1 MATQPVAKAT
11 KPVQNLQSLALV
23 PRPREEAA
31 PAAVPVPGLGNV
43 DVGIVDVGS
52 LSNDFSA
59 FDFTITGFNF
69 STPDTIPFVIL
80 LQPRQNQF
88 TDNQNNGFPDE
99 FATQV
104 IRTGFDDGTSSNFI
118 EVLITRVDPDN
129 EGQGWGQD
137 LELDIFV
144 IE

>member
-1 MATQPVAKAT
+1 MTTQAVVKAT
-11 KPVQNLQSLALV
+11 KAVRDLKTFSLAE
-23 PRPREEAA
+23 RKAGAAA
-31 PAAVPVPGLGNV
+31 PAGVFVPGLGNV
-43 DVGIVDVGS
+43 DVAIVDVGS
-52 LSNDFSA
+52 SFGPLDLR
-59 FDFTITGFNF
+59 IVGFNF
-69 STPDTIPFVIL
+69 STLIPFMIQL
-80 LQPRQNQF
+80 HPRQNQF

-104 IRTGFDDGTSSNFI
+104 IDTGFDDTSSSNFI

>member
-1 MATQPVAKAT
+1 MVSKTVVKAT
-11 KPVQNLQSLALV
+11 KAVRDLKKLSLV
-23 PRPREEAA
+23 PRSTDGVA
-31 PAAVPVPGLGNV
+31 PAGVPVPGLGNV
-43 DVGIVDVGS
+43 DVAIVDVGPS
-52 LSNDFSA
+52 SGTL
-59 FDFTITGFNF
+59 DFTITNF
-69 STPDTIPFVIL
+69 SFSTLTPFVIL
-80 LQPRQNQF
+80 LQPRQNHF

-104 IRTGFDDGTSSNFI
+104 IATGFDDATSSNFI

>member
-1 MATQPVAKAT
+1 MAVQSVAKTT
-11 KPVQNLQSLALV
+11 KPVQNLKSLALV
-23 PRPREEAA
+23 QRPREGLA
-31 PAAVPVPGLGNV
+31 PAGNPVTGLGNV
-43 DVGIVDVGS
+43 DVAIVDVGS
-52 LSNDFSA
+52 WPGPLDL
-59 FDFTITGFNF
+59 TITGFSF
-69 STPDTIPFVIL
+69 STPTPFMIL

-88 TDNQNNGFPDE
+88 TDNQNNGYPDE

-104 IRTGFDDGTSSNFI
+104 IATGFDDASGSNFI
-118 EVLITRVDPDN
+118 EVLITRVDPGA

>member
-1 MATQPVAKAT
+1 MTTQSVAKAT
-11 KPVQNLQSLALV
+11 KPVRNLKSLALV
-23 PRPREEAA
+23 PRPREGAA
-31 PAAVPVPGLGNV
+31 PAGVPVPGLGNV

-52 LSNDFSA
+52 SPGTLDL
-59 FDFTITGFNF
+59 TITGFSF
-69 STPDTIPFVIL
+69 STLTPFVIL

-104 IRTGFDDGTSSNFI
+104 IDTGFNDASNSNFI